1 MKYDISKPTAPK
13 MPELGRG
20 TECIKILLSQASKT
34 MLYPLFER
42 CFLRFRHKGFFEKNS
57 THISVESVYVVKWL
71 IL

>member
-13 MPELGRG
+13 IPELGRG

-34 MLYPLFER
+34 MLYPLVER

>member
-1 MKYDISKPTAPK
+1 MRYNIFDSISPK
-13 MPELGRG
+13 MPDLGRG

-42 CFLRFRHKGFFEKNS
+42 CFLSFRHEGFFEKNS